1 MNSVVQVF
9 ALLAAV
15 LHVLIFF
22 MESLWFMRPGM
33 HSRFGAKSVAEAE
46 TIRLFAFNQ
55 GFYNLFLAVTVLVGL
70 GLIHFDGNLVV
81 AQTLI
86 LSSCASMLAAAVV
99 LFFSAGKKMLRAAS
113 IQGVFPMLAWLSWLM
128 S

>member
-22 MESLWFMRPGM
+22 MESLWFMRTGV

-55 GFYNLFLAVTVLVGL
+55 GFYNLFLAVTVLIGL
-70 GLIHFDGNLVV
+70 GLIHFGGNLVV

-86 LSSCASMLAAAVV
+86 LSGCASMLGAAVA
-99 LFFSAGKKMLRAAS
+99 LFLSAGKKMLRAAS
-113 IQGVFPMLAWLSWLM
+113 IQGVFPMLAWLSWLIF
-128 S
+128 